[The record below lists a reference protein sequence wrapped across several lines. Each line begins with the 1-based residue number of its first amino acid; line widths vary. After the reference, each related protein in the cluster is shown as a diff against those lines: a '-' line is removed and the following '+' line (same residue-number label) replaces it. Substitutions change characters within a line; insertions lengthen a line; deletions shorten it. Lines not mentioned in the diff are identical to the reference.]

1 MEVFQVTGKSLWE
14 TIATSKE
21 KQTHCK
27 IPQATLINRFSEDI
41 NKVIITKQECLL
53 HAGSEILHLDDSF
66 KDEHKFITCLTSGHT
81 KDVVVLNISSMM
93 IDTK

>member
-1 MEVFQVTGKSLWE
+1 MWE

-66 KDEHKFITCLTSGHT
+66 KDEHKFITCLTVTGGHT
-81 KDVVVLNISSMM
+81 KDVVVLNIRSMM
-93 IDTK
+93 MATK